1 MPTNETKPTGV
12 KQPAGLYD
20 ELLDRVE
27 ASLNERKI
35 SDAEKFLAAALQQDK
50 TARAY
55 FLLGQIYYEKGEY
68 AHAASA
74 YKKTLVLDPQFVDAS
89 ISLSILY
96 NDLGQ
101 YEEGSFIFNRAERA
115 VQTHEKGSDPY
126 LNEKLARKHK
136 EFGELYLKYNRYQE
150 ALDQFQK
157 ASNLRPDDPEARFNI
172 AQTLYKD
179 DKKLQALNDLLAL
192 KKDCPR
198 YISGRV
204 LLGLVRYSLGHVI
217 EAVEEWEKILE
228 KDPENDKAKSYLK
241 LARGAS
247 TTIL

>member
-1 MPTNETKPTGV
+1 MNEIEPTGFF
-12 KQPAGLYD
+12 D

-27 ASLNERKI
+27 VSLNEKKI
-35 SDAEKFLAAALQQDK
+35 SEAEKFLAAALQKNK

-55 FLLGQIYYEKGEY
+55 FLLGQIYYEKGQF
-68 AHAASA
+68 AHAVSA

-101 YEEGSFIFNRAERA
+101 YEEGGFVFNRAERA
-115 VQTHEKGSDPY
+115 VQAHEKGGDPY

-136 EFGELYLKYNRYQE
+136 ELGELYLKYNRHAE
-150 ALDQFQK
+150 ALEQFQK
-157 ASNLRPDDPEARFNI
+157 ASQLKPDDPEARLNM

-179 DKKLQALNDLLAL
+179 DKKLQALNDLVAL
-192 KKDCPR
+192 KKECPQ
-198 YISGRV
+198 YVPGRI

-217 EAVEEWEKILE
+217 EAVEEWEKVLE
-228 KDPENDKAKSYLK
+228 KEPENEKAKAYLK
-241 LARGAS
+241 LARNAN

>member
-1 MPTNETKPTGV
+1 MNETF
-12 KQPAGLYD
+12 D

-27 ASLNERKI
+27 VSLNERKI
-35 SDAEKFLAAALQQDK
+35 DDAEKFLAAALQQNK

-55 FLLGQIYYEKGEY
+55 FLLGQIYYEKGEFS
-68 AHAASA
+68 HAVSA

-101 YEEGSFIFNRAERA
+101 YEEGGFIFNRAERA
-115 VQTHEKGSDPY
+115 VQAHSTGGDPY

-136 EFGELYLKYNRYQE
+136 ELGGLYLKYARHQE
-150 ALDQFQK
+150 ALEQFQK
-157 ASNLRPDDPEARFNI
+157 ASSLVPLDPEARFNI
-172 AQTLYKD
+172 AQTLHKD

-192 KKDCPR
+192 KKDCPS
-198 YISGRV
+198 YVSGRI

-217 EAVEEWEKILE
+217 EAVEEWEKVLE
-228 KDPENDKAKSYLK
+228 KEPENEKAKSYLK
-241 LARGAS
+241 LARSAS